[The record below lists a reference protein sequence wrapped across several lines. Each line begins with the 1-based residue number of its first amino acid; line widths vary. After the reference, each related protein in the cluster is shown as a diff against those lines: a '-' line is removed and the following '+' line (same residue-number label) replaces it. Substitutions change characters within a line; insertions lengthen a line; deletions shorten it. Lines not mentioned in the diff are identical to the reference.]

1 MGKMHVMITCPSG
14 SVIAAGRAGR
24 LSGGLVEAVEDHI
37 SGGSHL
43 GLNEAMAI
51 EFCSTAFDE
60 ALVCVVKA
68 EHVTVS
74 ASASASASILGA
86 LHVTVFHCDSPA
98 F

>member
-1 MGKMHVMITCPSG
+1 
-14 SVIAAGRAGR
+14 
-24 LSGGLVEAVEDHI
+24 
-37 SGGSHL
+37 
-43 GLNEAMAI
+43 MAI

-68 EHVTVS
+68 EHVTAS